1 MQYKLHVKVT
11 TKEQFETV
19 LKYDK
24 VITRIYVLP
33 SLIPVS
39 GESICASSETEI
51 YLCSPFVFRRSDIK
65 RIESI
70 LKTYRFDGFL
80 CSDHEFFGYINNCP
94 EINPD
99 QKLVLDNSMY
109 ILNHEAL
116 DLYVKNSG
124 LAVTGFYNS
133 FELNNKEISDLN
145 EAICKHGIDNV
156 ISSYVVYGRI
166 PMMISANCVKRSSDR
181 CDKSTGF
188 TVIKDRMGKSFPV
201 YSDCGSCV
209 NVIYN
214 SVPLS
219 LHKYFE
225 ELHKR
230 GDLRLDMTDESLAET
245 EQIINY
251 FSSFAPDKA
260 TPYKDYTSGHIRR
273 GVE

>member
-11 TKEQFETV
+11 TKEQFNTA
-19 LKYDK
+19 LKYSSC
-24 VITRIYVLP
+24 ISRIYVLP
-33 SLIPVS
+33 SL
-39 GESICASSETEI
+39 ASVLPQDLSVPEETEL
-51 YLCSPFVFRRSDIK
+51 YLCSPFVFRRSDVFRMEK
-65 RIESI
+65 L
-70 LKTYRFDGFL
+70 LKDRRYDGFL
-80 CSDHEFFGYINNCP
+80 CSDHEFFGYINSCIGTDNG
-94 EINPD
+94 
-99 QKLVLDNSMY
+99 QKLVLDHSMY

-116 DLYVKNSG
+116 QFYKDNSK
-124 LAVTGFYNS
+124 LEISGFYNS
-133 FELNNKEISDLN
+133 FELNYKEMNELN
-145 EAICKHGIDNV
+145 DAICKHGIDNV